1 MSSRCGQA
9 ISGALQPSSMP
20 KEPFPG
26 RISAV
31 VAQQK
36 LRRGLGRRVNVFI
49 DGKFSFALD
58 TGLAM
63 DKGLRPGLVLDAPA
77 LYQLLHE
84 DGDARA
90 YARALSFLG
99 YRPRAERE
107 IRERLARDEWPEAV
121 VNRVV
126 EKLQADGLV
135 DDAAFA
141 VQWAQSRGR
150 TRGSLRL
157 RQELRQ
163 KGVTREEIEAALPQ
177 PEDETTAAAEAARRR
192 WENWAVLEPR
202 ERREKTLQWLQ
213 RRGFTFTIARAAVK
227 LLEEE

>member
-1 MSSRCGQA
+1 MR
-9 ISGALQPSSMP
+9 

-49 DGKFSFALD
+49 EDRFSFALD
-58 TGLAM
+58 AGLAI
-63 DKGLRPGLVLDAPA
+63 DRGLRPGLVLDADA
-77 LYQLLHE
+77 LNGLLHE

-99 YRPRAERE
+99 YRPRAEKE
-107 IRERLARDEWPEAV
+107 IRDRLARDEWPESV
-121 VNRVV
+121 TDRVI
-126 EKLQADGLV
+126 EKLRTDGLV

-141 VQWAQSRGR
+141 TLWADSRGR
-150 TRGSLRL
+150 TRGSMRL
-157 RQELRQ
+157 SQELRQ
-163 KGVTREEIEAALPQ
+163 KGVGKEEIEAALP
-177 PEDETTAAAEAARRR
+177 DADTETGAAVEAARRK
-192 WENWAVLEPR
+192 WESYAGLEAR

-213 RRGFTFTIARAAVK
+213 RRGFNFNIARAAVRV
-227 LLEEE
+227 LQEEG